1 MAATSSITVRAST
14 QKCRVHL
21 SQQGLLVPARHF
33 VSHRACL
40 NTEMPGA
47 PESAGLVSF
56 PAGSSCAGHEVGSG
70 CASCAC
76 RQGHVARRVCVCLLQ
91 LSVSYCVGT
100 NGLARVPAVLFLS
113 EVHACVYLSL
123 RGKYVRS

>member
-1 MAATSSITVRAST
+1 M
-14 QKCRVHL
+14 HL
-21 SQQGLLVPARHF
+21 SQQGLLVFLLGP
-33 VSHRACL
+33 VVL
-40 NTEMPGA
+40 GTKWDPGV
-47 PESAGLVSF
+47 PRVLVGK
-56 PAGSSCAGHEVGSG
+56 AMWHDVCV
-70 CASCAC
+70 C
-76 RQGHVARRVCVCLLQ
+76 VCVCLLQ